1 MQVED
6 NSDHESGLLAAGT
19 VIGGHYVVQKCL
31 GSGAAGTVYLCVDKR
46 LGSSKVAVK
55 TFSQQIL
62 SDSLMISRIQRELLS
77 LNAIEHDNVTR
88 FYEVF
93 NVGGVVGYSM
103 EYVPGKTLAQL
114 IDGSDKL
121 DFFTITTILTSLFK
135 GLKAIHEAG
144 LVHRDLKPANV
155 IIDEG
160 GTSKITDFGLAR
172 LLDDNYDAQD
182 SMGSLFD
189 KESHA
194 HFNVK
199 QRTEH
204 GAIVGTLEYISP
216 EYAALGKLDF
226 RSDIYAMGIIAYEMV
241 TKRFPYSGVNDIE
254 VLEAKISK
262 NAPDVRYLREDTPE
276 DLAHFISR
284 CLVRDPRSR
293 FQTCSDALDALVPL
307 LTELRSSSS
316 AGYLREDLDPK
327 LLESMRGGFFSSVVD
342 FLVRNSLRLLFLS
355 VVMFFSYYY
364 RFDLLD
370 FIADTFNLR
379 NPYPGFYNPGKFYL
393 R

>member
-1 MQVED
+1 MED
-6 NSDHESGLLAAGT
+6 NLDQEQRLLAAGT
-19 VIGGHYVVQKCL
+19 VLGGHYVVQKCI

-55 TFSQQIL
+55 IFSQQIL
-62 SDSLMISRIQRELLS
+62 SDGLMISRIQRELLS

-93 NVGGVVGYSM
+93 NVAGIVGYSM

-114 IDGSDKL
+114 IDGSEKL

-160 GTSKITDFGLAR
+160 GISKITDFGLAR
-172 LLDDNYDAQD
+172 MLDDDYDSQD
-182 SMGSLFD
+182 TVESLFD
-189 KESHA
+189 REAHA

-216 EYAALGKLDF
+216 EYAALGKVDF

-241 TKRFPYSGVNDIE
+241 TKRFPYSGTNDIE

-262 NAPDVRYLREDTPE
+262 NAPDVRYIREDTPE
-276 DLAHFISR
+276 DLAHFIAR

-307 LTELRSSSS
+307 LTELRRSSS
-316 AGYLREDLDPK
+316 AQYSRDDINPEV
-327 LLESMRGGFFSSVVD
+327 LESMRIGFFSSFGD
-342 FLVRNSLRLLFLS
+342 FVARNSLRFLFLA
-355 VVMFFSYYY
+355 VVLFSAYYY
-364 RFDLLD
+364 RYDLLD
-370 FIADTFNLR
+370 LIADTFKLR
-379 NPYPGFYNPGKFYL
+379 NPYPGFYNPSKFYL